1 MLLRIGIVS
10 KFGAADGLCVR
21 AEAVLK
27 GLLEMG
33 HEIHIFTQS
42 KGVDFVPPERVHEFP
57 AVQLNPHF
65 SIDALDSIRMIAKES
80 QKHKLDLLHLQM
92 NSGSTEFFLPMVK
105 ESLPPLV
112 LTFHLAYASGGSFY
126 TTLFAVA
133 WKLSLY
139 ASKRYDS
146 IVLVDPSQKPYF
158 LQYGFPE
165 EKLTVIR
172 NGVDTE
178 QFKPKAS
185 TRTDNEDIEFVY
197 VGRLSYDKGVNI
209 LLESF
214 RDYHRENPKSR
225 LTLVGDGMLKF
236 QIDDFNENGSIRWLG
251 SIPHDVLPKVL
262 QNSDVFAI
270 PQNIGG
276 LGLSVLEAMSCGLP
290 VITTAIGETTKLL
303 GSDEGMLVEPKNK
316 TAIVDAMRQ
325 LADDAQLRKSMG
337 ERCRNKILRDYSWAT
352 QINRLEKVYKHVL
365 S

>member
-1 MLLRIGIVS
+1 MRIGIVS
-10 KFGAADGLCVR
+10 KFGARDGLCVR

-27 GLLEMG
+27 GLVELG

-42 KGVDFVPPERVHEFP
+42 KGIDVLPPEKIHEFS

-65 SIDALDSIRMIAKES
+65 SLDAPDSIRLIAKES
-80 QKHKLDLLHLQM
+80 QKYDLDLLHLQM
-92 NSGSTEFFLPMVK
+92 NSGSTEFFLPLVK
-105 ESLPPLV
+105 ASLPPLV

-139 ASKRYDS
+139 ASKRYDA

-158 LQYGFPE
+158 LQYGIPE
-165 EKLTVIR
+165 NKLTVIR

-178 QFKPKAS
+178 QFKPRKSAKGNNGII
-185 TRTDNEDIEFVY
+185 DFVY

-214 RDYHRENPKSR
+214 RDYHRINPESR
-225 LTLVGDGMLKF
+225 LTLVGDGILKF
-236 QIDDFNENGSIRWLG
+236 QIDDYNENRSIRWLG
-251 SIPHDVLPKVL
+251 SIPHEKLPYVL
-262 QNSDVFAI
+262 QNSDVFVI

-290 VITTAIGETTKLL
+290 VITTAIGETTRLL
-303 GSDEGMLVEPKNK
+303 DSNEGVLIEPKNK
-316 TAIVDAMRQ
+316 TAIIDAMQQ
-325 LADDAQLRKSMG
+325 LAEDAQLRQSMG
-337 ERCRNKILRDYSWAT
+337 ENCRNKILRDYSWT
-352 QINRLEKVYKHVL
+352 MQIHRLENVYKRVI

>member
-27 GLLEMG
+27 GLIKLG

-42 KGVDFVPPERVHEFP
+42 KVVDFVPPERIHMFS

-65 SIDALDSIRMIAKES
+65 SLDALDSVRMIAKES
-80 QKHKLDLLHLQM
+80 QKHDLDLLHLQM
-92 NSGSTEFFLPMVK
+92 NSGSTEFFLPLVK

-165 EKLTVIR
+165 DKLTIIG

-178 QFKPKAS
+178 QFKPKESAKES
-185 TRTDNEDIEFVY
+185 NENIEFVY
-197 VGRLSYDKGVNI
+197 VGRLSYDKGVNT

-214 RDYHRENPKSR
+214 RDYHRENPNSR

-236 QIDDFNENGSIRWLG
+236 QIDEFNENGSIRWLG
-251 SIPHDVLPKVL
+251 SIPHDKLPQVL
-262 QNSDVFAI
+262 QNSDVFTI

-290 VITTAIGETTKLL
+290 VITTAIGETTRLL
-303 GSDEGMLVEPKNK
+303 GSNEGVLVEPKNK
-316 TAIVDAMRQ
+316 SAIVDAMRK
-325 LADDAQLRKSMG
+325 LANDAQLRKSMG
-337 ERCRNKILRDYSWAT
+337 EHCRNKILREYSWVT
-352 QINRLEKVYKHVL
+352 QIHRLEKVYEQVI

>member
-1 MLLRIGIVS
+1 MRIGIVS

-27 GLLEMG
+27 GLVDLG
-33 HEIHIFTQS
+33 HDIRIFTQS
-42 KGVDFVPPERVHEFP
+42 KGIDFLPPEKIHEFS

-65 SIDALDSIRMIAKES
+65 SLDTPASVRMIAKES
-80 QKHKLDLLHLQM
+80 QKHNLDLLHLQM
-92 NSGSTEFFLPMVK
+92 NSGSTEFFLPLYK
-105 ESLPPLV
+105 ASLPPLV

-126 TTLFAVA
+126 TTLFGIA

-158 LQYGFPE
+158 LQYGIPE
-165 EKLTVIR
+165 EKLTIIG
-172 NGVDTE
+172 NGVNTQ
-178 QFKPKAS
+178 QFKPRES
-185 TRTDNEDIEFVY
+185 IEQSDDNIEFIY

-214 RDYHRENPKSR
+214 KDYHKINSKSR
-225 LTLVGDGMLKF
+225 LTLIGDGMLKF
-236 QIDDFNENGSIRWLG
+236 QIDDYNENGSIRWLG
-251 SIPHDVLPKVL
+251 SIPHERLPQVL
-262 QNSDVFAI
+262 QNSDVFVI

-290 VITTAIGETTKLL
+290 IITTAIGETTKLL
-303 GSDEGMLVEPKNK
+303 SSDEGVLVEPKK
-316 TAIVDAMRQ
+316 KKAIIDAMQQ
-325 LADDAQLRKSMG
+325 LADDELLRKSMG
-337 ERCRNKILRDYSWAT
+337 EHCRNKILRNYSWKT
-352 QINRLEKVYKHVL
+352 QIHRLEKVYKQVL